1 MLAHLKIFYKI
12 IYQILNKNYHQEVL
26 DSYEIQ
32 YFMMLISMW

>member
-12 IYQILNKNYHQEVL
+12 IYQILNKNYQEVL